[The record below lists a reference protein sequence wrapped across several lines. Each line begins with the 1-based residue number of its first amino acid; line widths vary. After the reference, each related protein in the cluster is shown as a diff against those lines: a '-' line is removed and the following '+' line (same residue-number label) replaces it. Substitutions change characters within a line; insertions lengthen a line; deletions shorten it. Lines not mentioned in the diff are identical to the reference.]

1 MGLFEEDSEEYKLLM
16 NRVKMGCAAQ
26 SRQIDKTKIG
36 ESVKGIPKVW
46 TQFQK
51 IEEDDS
57 EEVKKQKQF
66 YNSLLTDRKPYFFK
80 YKYPA
85 LNKELNEYVK
95 KNEENCLIHFSIPLK
110 KLLEID
116 ENLLTNEQKQFI
128 FFYRKFL
135 PVVDSDCVMNNIC
148 KYIESIDFKIKQ
160 KVKQTQ
166 DFDYRI
172 LLSNNFTVNKVLYN
186 RISEE
191 IADTFKEWEDKI
203 KHKKEKSP
211 QKFKK
216 ENKIDKELEYSLL
229 KDKLL
234 QICSNE
240 QQLCNHLIYLFYV
253 DRPSYNKTILWS
265 LVGKQIYENVKSNTN
280 SFYFPV
286 KNVNG
291 SLQFLYD
298 NYSIERIVFDKGET

>member
-1 MGLFEEDSEEYKLLM
+1 
-16 NRVKMGCAAQ
+16 
-26 SRQIDKTKIG
+26 
-36 ESVKGIPKVW
+36 
-46 TQFQK
+46 
-51 IEEDDS
+51 
-57 EEVKKQKQF
+57 
-66 YNSLLTDRKPYFFK
+66 
-80 YKYPA
+80 
-85 LNKELNEYVK
+85 
-95 KNEENCLIHFSIPLK
+95 
-110 KLLEID
+110 
-116 ENLLTNEQKQFI
+116 
-128 FFYRKFL
+128 
-135 PVVDSDCVMNNIC
+135 MNNIC

-166 DFDYRI
+166 DFDYKI

-253 DRPSYNKTILWS
+253 DKPSYNKTILWS